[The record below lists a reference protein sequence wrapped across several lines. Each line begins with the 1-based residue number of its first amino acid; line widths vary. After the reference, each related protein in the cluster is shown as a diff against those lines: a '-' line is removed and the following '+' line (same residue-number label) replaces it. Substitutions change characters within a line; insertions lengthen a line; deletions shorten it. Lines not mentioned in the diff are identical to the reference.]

1 MAVSKYFCFSPLRH
15 ISLILGHLMHFFFNE
30 VIYILI
36 FLHFHKFSDQ
46 ARNVLLEL
54 KCLMKETYLG
64 LGPPSNQGK

>member
-36 FLHFHKFSDQ
+36 FLHFHKFSD
-46 ARNVLLEL
+46 
-54 KCLMKETYLG
+54 
-64 LGPPSNQGK
+64 